1 MSLIVKDIL
10 ASVYVLLGNITEE
23 ELPRIILLEQFASL
37 EAKLKSEKVLSQKP
51 SFLHKAQLEFPDTS
65 GIIINTL
72 TDFSPSGLVY
82 LSFNGYEIEEG
93 SINMLGEY
101 RNAGR
106 QAVAFYKD
114 VDEEE
119 EDDAYKVQQSIPST
133 GTMDIWYESFS
144 PLATGVD
151 DVLDLEDSF
160 KFLMATRLAY
170 NTIGYVTYTD
180 PIKAANKMVL
190 RADLREQ
197 SEAWKDDWFARL
209 NNIGN
214 GQPVQRIAFQAS

>member
-10 ASVYVLLGNITEE
+10 ASTYVLLGNITEE

-51 SFLHKAQLEFPDTS
+51 SFLHKAQLIFSDTT
-65 GIIINTL
+65 GITVNTL
-72 TDFSPSGLVY
+72 SDFSPSGLVY
-82 LSFNGYEIEEG
+82 MSFNNYEVEEG

-101 RNAGR
+101 RNVGR
-106 QAVAFYKD
+106 QAIAFYKD
-114 VDEEE
+114 VDEED

-133 GTMDIWYESFS
+133 GTLDVWYESFS
-144 PLATGVD
+144 PLATKID
-151 DVLDLEDSF
+151 DSVDLEDSF

-170 NTIGYVTYTD
+170 NTIGYVTYID
-180 PIKAANKMVL
+180 PIKTANKMVL
-190 RADLREQ
+190 RADLKEQ

-209 NNIGN
+209 NNIGA
-214 GQPVQRIAFQAS
+214 GQPVSRLPFMAR